1 MAERKTKIDG
11 PRHELDQGHEAYP
24 DAFHLIS
31 RPPERLYVIGDP
43 FALQE
48 GLAVVG
54 ARRATPYGLSCA
66 KTFARMAAAR
76 GICIISGGARG
87 CDAAAHEAAV
97 EQGAQTV
104 AFLGGGLDQLYP
116 IDNAPLF
123 QRIVDSGGAIVS
135 EQEWGFKPL
144 PFAFRERNRL
154 IAGLARATLIV
165 EAGLPSGTF
174 STADE
179 ALAAGKEV
187 LAVPGS
193 ITSSH
198 SRGANRLIW
207 QGATPVVDEESFSQV
222 LFQQF
227 GCLLQEFGEMASGQG
242 SSDAACKALI
252 RDGFEGAELLL
263 DAIRAQPLGI
273 EELRGLAAQVCPDGD
288 ATSWLMMWLAHAER
302 LGAVARYPDGRYGP
316 VLAQVG
322 RRIA

>member
-1 MAERKTKIDG
+1 MAERKTKLTG
-11 PRHELDQGHEAYP
+11 PRHEVDQSHDAYP
-24 DAFHLIS
+24 DALRLIS
-31 RPPERLYVIGDP
+31 HPPETLYVIGNP
-43 FALQE
+43 YALQE

-66 KTFARMAAAR
+66 KTFSRMAAQR

-97 EQGAQTV
+97 EYGAMTV
-104 AFLGGGLDQLYP
+104 AFLGGGLDELYP

-123 QRIVDSGGAIVS
+123 QRIVDAGGAVVS
-135 EQEWGFKPL
+135 EQAWGFKPL

-198 SRGANRLIW
+198 SQGANRLIW

-227 GCLLQEFGEMASGQG
+227 GCLVQERCPEAGKATR
-242 SSDAACKALI
+242 DAAFKSLI
-252 RDGFEGAELLL
+252 REGFEGAELLL
-263 DAIRAQPLGI
+263 DAIRAQPLGM
-273 EELRGLAAQVCPDGD
+273 EELRGLAVQVCRDGD
-288 ATSWLMMWLAHAER
+288 ATSWLMLWLAHAER
-302 LGAVARYPDGRYGP
+302 LGAIARYPDGRYGP
-316 VLAQVG
+316 VLAQAGV
-322 RRIA
+322 RIA